1 MFHWISTG
9 GIPHTSNIFSW
20 MSTYAYLL
28 NIFILKSTELP
39 SSPSF
44 GSHEGVWQAPNTF
57 LSSVTRKSWRHWH
70 QRDSPT
76 SGVFRCVV
84 KLDENDVRAPGA
96 TLHHDAPNQDVFGH
110 VARSLLA
117 ISNGQFQYLIRI
129 SWKIAW
135 RLEDVWFVVYFVV
148 SPWYLTGG
156 SAVVLPR
163 RPSNF
168 KAIE

>member
-9 GIPHTSNIFSW
+9 GIPHIEYIFLDEHICIFTQYIHTKINRTSFLAAVWITRRC
-20 MSTYAYLL
+20 MT
-28 NIFILKSTELP
+28 STEHIL
-39 SSPSF
+39 
-44 GSHEGVWQAPNTF
+44 V
-57 LSSVTRKSWRHWH
+57 SSVTRKSWRHWH

-110 VARSLLA
+110 VAISLLA

-156 SAVVLPR
+156 SAAVLPR
-163 RPSNF
+163 RPSNL